1 MTLLVACCVKG
12 LVLVLEGKI
21 LRFELA
27 ELLGTLI
34 QLLRVIVEFFL
45 KDLELR
51 GQLGIGIFPS
61 SM

>member
-1 MTLLVACCVKG
+1 MLFVARCVKG
-12 LVLVLEGKI
+12 LVLVSEGKI

-27 ELLGTLI
+27 ELLGALL
-34 QLLRVIVEFFL
+34 QLLGVFVQFFL
-45 KDLELR
+45 KDVELR